1 MNTKCRKKLNLGGIS
16 VQYNYHDIHVDHSS
30 RDGMA
35 NVGGVNVYPTPITVG
50 EHVNI
55 VYNGLLA
62 QSGAQ
67 EVYLKM
73 GFGDSY
79 NWHNVSEL
87 KMLHTGRGWE
97 QTMQIKDPSRL
108 NFCFRDNAFNWDNN
122 NGLNWSYEIHN
133 GRF

>member
-1 MNTKCRKKLNLGGIS
+1 M
-16 VQYNYHDIHVDHSS
+16 QYNYHDIHVDHSS

-67 EVYLKM
+67 EVYLRM

-79 NWHNVSEL
+79 DWHNVNEL